1 LKGSFKCLFL
11 LCRPRSPLWGTRGEA
26 SKLGILPFVMATTWK
41 DITKRKLT
49 HGDWSLVIAN
59 LLPVVGV
66 WFLNWSA
73 QEVFLVYCLETII
86 IGGFTL
92 IKMLIAGLIVKK
104 DEWQTTG
111 GASIK
116 QPFWFFMFFFL
127 IHYGFF
133 VAVQMGMFFAVSGLG
148 DQYGITFSNF
158 FSKWPSMLTNDA
170 YIMLGVFIVSYGI
183 RLTTDFIL
191 TGEYKTSSLGY
202 LMFQPY
208 GRIFVQQVTVILG
221 SMLLSFGAGKIFIFI
236 FALIKIFFEVFI
248 DFNLLLKK
256 AAKGEL
262 KTSDEEKPG

>member
-1 LKGSFKCLFL
+1 VNFDIG
-11 LCRPRSPLWGTRGEA
+11 P
-26 SKLGILPFVMATTWK
+26 KLTILPFDMATTWK
-41 DITKRKLT
+41 DITKKKLT
-49 HGDWSLVIAN
+49 QSDWSLVVAN

-92 IKMLIAGLIVKK
+92 VKLLITGLIVKK

-111 GASIK
+111 GTSIK
-116 QPFWFFMFFFL
+116 QPFWLFMFFFL
-127 IHYGFF
+127 MHYGFF
-133 VAVQMGMFFAVSGLG
+133 VAIQMGMFFAVSGLG
-148 DQYGITFSNF
+148 DHYGITFSNF

-183 RLTTDFIL
+183 RLITDYIL

-221 SMLLSFGAGKIFIFI
+221 SMLLSFGAGKIFILI
-236 FALIKIFFEVFI
+236 FALIKIFFEIFI
-248 DFNLLLKK
+248 NFDLLLRK

-262 KTSDEEKPG
+262 KESGEK